1 MAEFLR
7 VERICKDFVLRQGP
21 FQRTTRVVHAVRE
34 VTLDVPEGATFGL
47 VGESGSGKST
57 LARLILGLDTP
68 TSGTVWLR
76 GRNVHE
82 LSGKDPKA
90 WRREAQL
97 IFQDAYGALSPRMRT
112 GRILAEPLRL
122 HGRADKSSLDG
133 QVAQLLRQVGLDPA
147 LADRFPYQLSG
158 GQRQRVAIARALA
171 VGPTLLVCDE
181 PVSALDVSVQ
191 ATILHL
197 LQSLQQ
203 RFGLTYILISHD
215 LRVVR
220 YMADEIAVMYM
231 GVIVERGPAAAV
243 SGDALHPY
251 TRMLL
256 ASIPAVS
263 RPLRGWGRPLAPDA
277 GQPRAGL
284 DGCAFA
290 PRCPLVTRHCFEHPP
305 PLRQV
310 AEHRWSACHYAE
322 DVPRRLGG
330 GSSPI
335 AG

>member
-21 FQRTTRVVHAVRE
+21 FLRTTRVVHAVRG
-34 VTLDVPEGATFGL
+34 VTFDVPEGATFGL

-57 LARLILGLDTP
+57 LARLILALDTP

-76 GRNVHE
+76 GRNLQE
-82 LSGKDPKA
+82 LSGKDLKA
-90 WRREAQL
+90 WHREAQL

-112 GRILAEPLRL
+112 GRILAEPPRL
-122 HGRADKSSLDG
+122 HGRADKASLDG
-133 QVAQLLRQVGLDPA
+133 QVAQLLTQVGLDPA
-147 LADRFPYQLSG
+147 LVDRFPHQLSG

-181 PVSALDVSVQ
+181 PVSTLDVSVQ

-220 YMADEIAVMYM
+220 YMADEIAVMYN
-231 GVIVERGPAAAV
+231 R
-243 SGDALHPY
+243 
-251 TRMLL
+251 
-256 ASIPAVS
+256 
-263 RPLRGWGRPLAPDA
+263 
-277 GQPRAGL
+277 
-284 DGCAFA
+284 
-290 PRCPLVTRHCFEHPP
+290 
-305 PLRQV
+305 
-310 AEHRWSACHYAE
+310 
-322 DVPRRLGG
+322 
-330 GSSPI
+330 
-335 AG
+335 